1 MESFLMNKENVLPAL
16 VMNLS
21 VCLIVV
27 ATTTG
32 SIKYL
37 FWFFIIFHVY
47 YILNIFKYRRG
58 NNE

>member
-1 MESFLMNKENVLPAL
+1 MNKENVLPAL

>member
-1 MESFLMNKENVLPAL
+1 MNKENVLPAL

-21 VCLIVV
+21 VCFAVV

-37 FWFFIIFHVY
+37 FWFFIIFHIY
-47 YILNIFKYRRG
+47 YILIIFNYGRG